1 MLNKKIYFSTIV
13 VKNHKNY
20 FSASPCCFIQRQ
32 NDLMQLKITPIQ
44 SPFAPLLLIAPFFLW
59 GTAMVAMK
67 GVIPNTTPLFMAGVR
82 LVPAGVLVLVAAT
95 LMGRPQPKSWA
106 AWLWISLFALVDGA
120 LFQGFLAQ
128 GLVRTG
134 AGLGSVMID
143 SQPLAVALLSGLLFG
158 EIIGLWGGIGLAI
171 GVLGISLIGLP
182 QEWVFSLLQGDSLA
196 LEFNWQQLFQNGE
209 WLMLLAS
216 LSMAVGTVMIRFVT
230 RHADP
235 VMATGWHMILGGL
248 PLFALSGVWES
259 EQWVHIDLSGWTA
272 LAYSTIFGSAIAYA
286 LFFYFASSGNLTSL
300 SSLTFLTPVFALLF
314 GNLFLSEV
322 LSPLQW
328 IGVSMTLVSIYLIN
342 QREEIASKLQSLV
355 RQPAVVQNQVQAEVT
370 LTQSDR
376 YLEGVHAV
384 NLTPMPVKIQESEAE
399 MLVNQ

>member
-1 MLNKKIYFSTIV
+1 
-13 VKNHKNY
+13 
-20 FSASPCCFIQRQ
+20 
-32 NDLMQLKITPIQ
+32 
-44 SPFAPLLLIAPFFLW
+44 
-59 GTAMVAMK
+59 MVAMK

-82 LVPAGVLVLVAAT
+82 LVPAGVLVLLAAT
-95 LMGRPQPKSWA
+95 LMGRPQPKSWT

-158 EIIGLWGGIGLAI
+158 EIIGLWGWLGLGI
-171 GVLGISLIGLP
+171 GVLGISMIGLP
-182 QEWVFSLLQGDSLA
+182 KEWIVSIIHGNSLA
-196 LEFNWQQLFQNGE
+196 MEFSFQQLFQNGE

-216 LSMAVGTVMIRFVT
+216 LSMAVGTVLIRFVT

-248 PLFALSGVWES
+248 PLFALSGIWES
-259 EQWVHIDLSGWTA
+259 EQWVHIDLSGWMA
-272 LAYSTIFGSAIAYA
+272 LAYSTIFGSAIAYG

-300 SSLTFLTPVFALLF
+300 SCLTFLTPIFALLF
-314 GNLFLSEV
+314 GNLLLSEV

-342 QREEIASKLQSLV
+342 QREEIAQKLQSLV
-355 RQPAVVQNQVQAEVT
+355 RQPAAAQNQSLIEEI
-370 LTQSDR
+370 LLQSDR
-376 YLEGVHAV
+376 SSSTLSDRLLKDSESVTLA
-384 NLTPMPVKIQESEAE
+384 TMPVTIKESEAE
-399 MLVNQ
+399 MLSKQ